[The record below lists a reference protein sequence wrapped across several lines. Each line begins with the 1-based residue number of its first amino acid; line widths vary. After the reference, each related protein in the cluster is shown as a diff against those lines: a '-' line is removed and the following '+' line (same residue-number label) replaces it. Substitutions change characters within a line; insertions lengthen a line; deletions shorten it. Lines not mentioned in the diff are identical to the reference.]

1 MCPNCYEICHIH
13 EKILSWLNIE
23 EEEKAREVFVPK
35 VLQKLSHS
43 WKNFE
48 LTQYRRRKKAREVFV
63 TNVLQKL
70 SHTWKF
76 FELTQYRRRRKSKG
90 SFCDQIVTKF
100 VTSMGLLGLV
110 KFNGEIDDIKQ
121 FIFSWCVVHYLGQ
134 KVSLHKLKNK
144 WKESISLLSKK
155 EYLTSKNVLY
165 EA

>member
-1 MCPNCYEICHIH
+1 MCYKNCRIH

-23 EEEKAREVFVPK
+23 EEEKAREVFVP
-35 VLQKLSHS
+35 
-43 WKNFE
+43 
-48 LTQYRRRKKAREVFV
+48 
-63 TNVLQKL
+63 NVLQKL

-100 VTSMGLLGLV
+100 VTSVGLLGLV
-110 KFNGEIDDIKQ
+110 KFNGEIDDIEQ

>member
-1 MCPNCYEICHIH
+1 M
-13 EKILSWLNIE
+13 
-23 EEEKAREVFVPK
+23 R
-35 VLQKLSHS
+35 QKLPQHS
-43 WKNFE
+43 KESFLCPICYKNFHVPIKNFE

-100 VTSMGLLGLV
+100 VTSVGLLGLV
-110 KFNGEIDDIKQ
+110 KFNGEIDDIEQ